1 MIVAANLVLRF
12 LLEIAALVAVVY
24 WGFTLP
30 DGWLLRILAGVGLPV
45 AMAAVWGIFRIPND
59 GGAPIVEVA
68 PRLRLAI
75 EVVYFVLAVA
85 LLAAAG
91 HGGLALLFLLLLLF
105 HYAVGYQRTLA
116 LVSGRLPPPDNA
128 SLGGSR

>member
-24 WGFTLP
+24 CGFTLP

-85 LLAAAG
+85 LLAVAG